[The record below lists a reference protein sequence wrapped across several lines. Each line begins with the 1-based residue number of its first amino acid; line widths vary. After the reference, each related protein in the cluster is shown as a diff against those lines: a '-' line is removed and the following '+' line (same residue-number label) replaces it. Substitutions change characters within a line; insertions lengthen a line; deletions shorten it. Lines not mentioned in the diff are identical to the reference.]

1 MTTPALVARHQ
12 EALEAA
18 LQATVQ
24 GRQDPLYRMME
35 YQMGWVDE
43 GGTPQSAL
51 LMRAYPALCL
61 GVCEALGG
69 TAATAMPAAVAVELL
84 YQFTRVHDDIQDGTP
99 DHGPRPSV
107 WWVWGP
113 AQAIN
118 AGDALHVLARL
129 ALFGMGSQGV
139 TTDQVL
145 AATKVMDAAS
155 LDLFEGQHQDLQI
168 QGQVA
173 VSQQSY
179 LEMAE
184 RRAGALMGCAAQL
197 GALISG
203 ADEALQERCKEAGR
217 KLGLALHLQHD
228 INEFWG
234 AASTNGPVTIV
245 RKSFPV
251 VYAIETAPVSVK
263 RAIGT
268 LFTTRVLDPK
278 DLPRLAELLDGAG
291 ARQHSIEMTQTAQA
305 EFLSALDRAG
315 VKPGPLAEFEAF
327 ATYLI
332 QNGMVGA

>member
-1 MTTPALVARHQ
+1 MTLPELISRHHD
-12 EALEAA
+12 AVEAA
-18 LQATVQ
+18 LQSTVQ

-43 GGTPQSAL
+43 GGTAQSITPT
-51 LMRAYPALCL
+51 RAYPALCL

-69 TAATAMPAAVAVELL
+69 NIADAMPAAVAVELL

-129 ALFGMGSQGV
+129 SLFSMGNQGV
-139 TTDQVL
+139 STDQVL
-145 AATKVMDAAS
+145 ASTKVMDAAS

-168 QGQVA
+168 QGQVTA
-173 VSQQSY
+173 TQQSY

-197 GALISG
+197 GALIGG
-203 ADEALQERCKEAGR
+203 ADETSQEQYKEAGR

-228 INEFWG
+228 INELWG
-234 AASTNGPVTIV
+234 DSLVNGPVALI
-245 RKSFPV
+245 RKSYPV

-263 RAIGT
+263 REIGT
-268 LFTTRVLDPK
+268 LFATRVVDPK
-278 DLPRLAELLDGAG
+278 DLPRLADILASAG
-291 ARQHSIEMTQTAQA
+291 ARQHSIDVTRAAQA
-305 EFLSALDRAG
+305 EFLSTLERAG
-315 VKPGPLAEFEAF
+315 VKSGPLAAFESF
-327 ATYLI
+327 AEYLI
-332 QNGMVGA
+332 QHGMTGA

>member
-1 MTTPALVARHQ
+1 MTQPALTVRHQ
-12 EALEAA
+12 ETVEAA
-18 LQATVQ
+18 LKATVQ
-24 GRQDPLYRMME
+24 VRQDPLYRMME

-43 GGTPQSAL
+43 GGSPVSPS

-61 GVCEALGG
+61 GICEALGG
-69 TAATAMPAAVAVELL
+69 KIETAMPAAVAVELL
-84 YQFTRVHDDIQDGTP
+84 YQFTRVHDDIQEGTP

-129 ALFGMGSQGV
+129 SMFNLSSQGV
-139 TTDQVL
+139 PTDQVL

-173 VSQQSY
+173 VSQGSY

-184 RRAGALMGCAAQL
+184 RRAGALVGCAAQL
-197 GALISG
+197 GALIAG
-203 ADEALQERCKEAGR
+203 ADESIQEHCKEAGH

-228 INEFWG
+228 INELWD
-234 AASTNGPVTIV
+234 AANTGSPVTIV

-263 RAIGT
+263 REIGT
-268 LFTTRVLDPK
+268 FFATRVVDPK
-278 DLPRLAELLDGAG
+278 GLPRLAELLDGAG
-291 ARQHSIEMTQTAQA
+291 ARQHSIDAIGAAQA
-305 EFLSALDRAG
+305 EFLSSLKSAG
-315 VKPGPLAEFEAF
+315 VQPGPLAEFEGF
-327 ATYLI
+327 AEYLI
-332 QNGMVGA
+332 QHGMSGA

>member
-1 MTTPALVARHQ
+1 MTQPALVDRNQ
-12 EALEAA
+12 ETVEAA
-18 LQATVQ
+18 LKATVQ
-24 GRQDPLYRMME
+24 VRQDPLYRMME

-43 GGTPQSAL
+43 GGSPVSPS

-61 GVCEALGG
+61 GICEALGG
-69 TAATAMPAAVAVELL
+69 KIETAMPAAVAVELL
-84 YQFTRVHDDIQDGTP
+84 YQFTRVHDDIQEGTP

-118 AGDALHVLARL
+118 VGDALHVLARL
-129 ALFGMGSQGV
+129 SLFSLSSQGV
-139 TTDQVL
+139 PPDQVL

-173 VSQQSY
+173 VSQGSY

-184 RRAGALMGCAAQL
+184 RRAGALVGCAAQL
-197 GALISG
+197 GALIAG
-203 ADEALQERCKEAGR
+203 ADESIQEHCKEAGH

-228 INEFWG
+228 INELWD
-234 AASTNGPVTIV
+234 AATTGSPVTIV

-263 RAIGT
+263 REIGT
-268 LFTTRVLDPK
+268 FFATRVVDPK
-278 DLPRLAELLDGAG
+278 GLPRLAELLDDAG
-291 ARQHSIEMTQTAQA
+291 ARQHSIDATGAAQA
-305 EFLSALDRAG
+305 EFLASLKSAG
-315 VKPGPLAEFEAF
+315 VQPGPLAEFEGF
-327 ATYLI
+327 AEYLI
-332 QNGMVGA
+332 QHGMSGA

>member
-1 MTTPALVARHQ
+1 MTQPDVVTRHQ
-12 EALEAA
+12 EAVEAA

-24 GRQDPLYRMME
+24 IRQDPLYRMME

-43 GGTPQSAL
+43 GGSPVSPT

-61 GVCEALGG
+61 GICEALGG
-69 TAATAMPAAVAVELL
+69 KIETAMPAAVAVELL
-84 YQFTRVHDDIQDGTP
+84 YQFTRVHDDIQEGTP

-129 ALFGMGSQGV
+129 SMFNLSSQGV
-139 TTDQVL
+139 PTDQVL

-173 VSQQSY
+173 VSQGSY

-184 RRAGALMGCAAQL
+184 RRAGALVGCAAQL
-197 GALISG
+197 GALIAG
-203 ADEALQERCKEAGR
+203 ADESIQEHCKEAGH

-228 INEFWG
+228 INELWD
-234 AASTNGPVTIV
+234 AATTGSPVAIV

-263 RAIGT
+263 REIGT
-268 LFTTRVLDPK
+268 LFATRVVDPK
-278 DLPRLAELLDGAG
+278 GLPRLAELLDDAG
-291 ARQHSIEMTQTAQA
+291 ARQHSIDATGAAQA
-305 EFLSALDRAG
+305 EFLASLKSAG
-315 VKPGPLAEFEAF
+315 MQPGPLAEFEGF
-327 ATYLI
+327 AEYLI
-332 QNGMVGA
+332 QHGMSGA

>member
-1 MTTPALVARHQ
+1 MTQPALVVRNQ
-12 EALEAA
+12 ETVEAA

-24 GRQDPLYRMME
+24 VRQDPLYRMME

-43 GGTPQSAL
+43 GGSPVSPS

-61 GVCEALGG
+61 GICEALGG
-69 TAATAMPAAVAVELL
+69 KIETAMPAAVAVELL
-84 YQFTRVHDDIQDGTP
+84 YQFTRVHDDIQEGTP
-99 DHGPRPSV
+99 GHGPRPSV

-129 ALFGMGSQGV
+129 SLFNMSSQGV
-139 TTDQVL
+139 STDQVL

-173 VSQQSY
+173 VSQGSY

-184 RRAGALMGCAAQL
+184 RRAGALTGCAAQL
-197 GALISG
+197 GALI
-203 ADEALQERCKEAGR
+203 AEAGESIQKHCKDAGR

-228 INEFWG
+228 INELWN
-234 AASTNGPVTIV
+234 AATSGSPVTIV
-245 RKSFPV
+245 RKSLPV

-263 RAIGT
+263 REIGT
-268 LFTTRVLDPK
+268 LFATRVVDPK
-278 DLPRLAELLDGAG
+278 TLPRLAELLDGAG
-291 ARQHSIEMTQTAQA
+291 ARQHSIDATGAAQA
-305 EFLSALDRAG
+305 EFLASLKSAG
-315 VKPGPLAEFEAF
+315 VQPGPLAEFEGF
-327 ATYLI
+327 AEYLI
-332 QNGMVGA
+332 QYGMSGA